1 MAGTGKPLAATS
13 PRQLAR
19 AQSPLNAPVATAF
32 LLLARS
38 FFVLKLNFV
47 DHLLDFDACA
57 FCNPTPRIDLS
68 VGSHCL
74 SDKGRSQLEVG
85 AKKSAPEF
93 FNLN

>member
-57 FCNPTPRIDLS
+57 FCNPTPGIDLS

-74 SDKGRSQLEVG
+74 SDKGTKDEVKRPKG
-85 AKKSAPEF
+85 PPT
-93 FNLN
+93 